1 VSEVSTE
8 FLETSAE
15 FRVESVP
22 LSHVSVEVGHL
33 YMEDLAAGE
42 SAMQR
47 TFAAAAPWIRAAREP
62 QAIGCEKKSVR
73 LSTCF
78 LIDDYFGRFSTP
90 AVVIPMVLAAAKREG
105 LEIDY
110 LARESACANAGGAS
124 PRSVSPAS
132 LTLGSLVTE
141 PTPGTTGG
149 RPPLTETGWLTN
161 GQRSPSNARDEAMAR
176 RAPWQPPRESARRR
190 HSIFVDVE
198 LWDDRDGQR
207 TWSCAMLAAVWQL
220 MRLGLLR
227 DQGRAVVTPQDWPDP
242 LFPDTWDDLP
252 PIVRLNPRAAAFRAY
267 TTLSVLS
274 PRFLPVELAVRTI
287 LSQFAC
293 DPMVF
298 AEATG
303 RAARDAMPLPA
314 ELVERIR
321 YVFAAP
327 GETDPALFD
336 PPVRVGRVPE
346 QFEPLLQ
353 LVNPGRHRREQGA
366 ENAGP
371 RLAHG
376 QLRGRRGLVT
386 EDPVEHDEVED
397 DGPHPLRNILVIEH
411 PDLYAD
417 ILLILGHPPERLITC
432 DLGVL
437 EHKDAPNADLP
448 GDRLTLEVEITDTQ
462 VAGP

>member
-1 VSEVSTE
+1 VSDVETE

-15 FRVESVP
+15 FKVESVP

-42 SAMQR
+42 SAVQR
-47 TFAAAAPWIRAAREP
+47 AFAAAAPWVRAARTP
-62 QAIGCEKKSVR
+62 RAIGCEKKSVR

-78 LIDDYFGRFSTP
+78 LIDDYFSRFSSP
-90 AVVIPMVLAAAKREG
+90 AEVIPMVLTAAKRED

-110 LARESACANAGGAS
+110 LARESACATAGA
-124 PRSVSPAS
+124 VSPAS

-161 GQRSPSNARDEAMAR
+161 GQRSPSTARSEAMTK

-198 LWDDRDGQR
+198 LWDEHNGQR
-207 TWSCAMLAAVWQL
+207 TWSCPMLASVWQL

-227 DQGRAVVTPQDWPDP
+227 DQGRAVVMPQDWVDTA
-242 LFPDTWDDLP
+242 FPDNWDELP
-252 PIVRLNPRAAAFRAY
+252 AVVRLNPRAAAFTAY

-274 PRFLPVELAVRTI
+274 PRFLAVELAVRTI

-293 DPMVF
+293 DPIVF

-314 ELVERIR
+314 ELVDRIR

-327 GETDPALFD
+327 GETDPALVR
-336 PPVRVGRVPE
+336 PVHSILRSGSAASHSNSNRSSSSWTRAGTGAIRVRRRPARVWPT
-346 QFEPLLQ
+346 
-353 LVNPGRHRREQGA
+353 A
-366 ENAGP
+366 S
-371 RLAHG
+371 
-376 QLRGRRGLVT
+376 
-386 EDPVEHDEVED
+386 
-397 DGPHPLRNILVIEH
+397 
-411 PDLYAD
+411 
-417 ILLILGHPPERLITC
+417 C
-432 DLGVL
+432 
-437 EHKDAPNADLP
+437 
-448 GDRLTLEVEITDTQ
+448 
-462 VAGP
+462 VAGVVS